1 MRHVMG
7 VTASEP
13 GTATEKAGSDSE
25 TKARYSR
32 RIGHSLALLKST
44 STDNARK
51 ILRFCVLRCGR
62 AVSFGCAI
70 ALRSVLKKSWKGPA
84 FAASVAVNSV
94 EIDNQTTIVW
104 RRRFTKT
111 ASCQPFAMRVLEF
124 SNQWNARI

>member
-44 STDNARK
+44 STDNAER
-51 ILRFCVLRCGR
+51 L
-62 AVSFGCAI
+62 
-70 ALRSVLKKSWKGPA
+70 
-84 FAASVAVNSV
+84 
-94 EIDNQTTIVW
+94 
-104 RRRFTKT
+104 
-111 ASCQPFAMRVLEF
+111 
-124 SNQWNARI
+124 

>member
-44 STDNARK
+44 STDNAERLWNRRICSDYCSDQCLCSLIFRLFHLWDRRSRAK
-51 ILRFCVLRCGR
+51 ECG
-62 AVSFGCAI
+62 SI
-70 ALRSVLKKSWKGPA
+70 P
-84 FAASVAVNSV
+84 VA
-94 EIDNQTTIVW
+94 
-104 RRRFTKT
+104 R
-111 ASCQPFAMRVLEF
+111 
-124 SNQWNARI
+124 